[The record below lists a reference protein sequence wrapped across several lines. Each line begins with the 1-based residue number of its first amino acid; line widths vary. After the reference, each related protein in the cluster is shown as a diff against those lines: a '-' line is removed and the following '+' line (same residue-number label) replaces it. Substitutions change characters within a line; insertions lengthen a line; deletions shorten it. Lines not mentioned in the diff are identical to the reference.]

1 MKKIFGVLL
10 ILLAAFFSLMLFALF
25 INIVL
30 NNDAKKISEDNA
42 AHNIGY
48 LIGSFLFFGLLIAI
62 NFVLYFFGIKLL
74 KSKKKELIAIP
85 DEDFPS
91 QLGV

>member
-1 MKKIFGVLL
+1 MKKTFGVLL
-10 ILLAAFFSLMLFALF
+10 ILLAAFLSLILFALF

-30 NNDAKKISEDNA
+30 NNGSNIRENDA
-42 AHNIGY
+42 AHKIDY
-48 LIGSFLFFGLLIAI
+48 LIGSFLVFALFATL

-74 KSKKKELIAIP
+74 KSKRKELIPIS

-91 QLGV
+91 QLRR